1 MTIRRWLV
9 FGVLLSLLAPACAD
23 PKRGE
28 KAAQLCLLC
37 HRAESAVPAPL
48 LEGQPARY
56 IVRQIEAYRSGKR
69 TEPSMRANVAN
80 LKPREIADIGDY
92 FASATPKPHGAKID
106 EEIARAGAR
115 RVIELGCEHCHG
127 PGLVGRGDMPRLA
140 GQVPSYLERQVDRF
154 ASGDARHPATAWPS
168 AGPDRT
174 AVVQAIAAM
183 K

>member
-1 MTIRRWLV
+1 MIGRWPV
-9 FGVLLSLLAPACAD
+9 FGVLLLLMAPACAD

-37 HRAESAVPAPL
+37 HRVGSAVPAPP

-56 IVRQIEAYRSGKR
+56 LVRQIEAYRSGKR

-92 FASATPKPHGAKID
+92 FASAAPKPHAAKID
-106 EEIARAGAR
+106 EDIVRAGAR
-115 RVIELGCEHCHG
+115 RVIELGCEQCHG
-127 PGLVGRGDMPRLA
+127 PGLVGRGDVPRLA
-140 GQVPSYLERQVDRF
+140 GQLPSYLERQVDGF
-154 ASGDARHPATAWPS
+154 ASGDARHPATPWPA
-168 AGPDRT
+168 AGADRT
-174 AVVQAIAAM
+174 AVVQSIAGM